1 MIRTQQEKN
10 VNTALLYQLELA
22 LAINSKHS
30 IRYKRGLKCAVNNLA
45 VTYILREICASQS
58 VVSSSVTVLSDAH
71 MFEVKM
77 SVSRPCRISP
87 LKYDANGPC
96 PVLSFCNAWYLYAEK
111 APG

>member
-1 MIRTQQEKN
+1 MIRVKQNKN
-10 VNTALLYQLELA
+10 GNAAFLYQLELA
-22 LAINSKHS
+22 LAINSKHN
-30 IRYKRGLKCAVNNLA
+30 IRYKRSLRCAVNNLT

-58 VVSSSVTVLSDAH
+58 VVSSSVTGSSDVH

-96 PVLSFCNAWYLYAEK
+96 PFLSFCNAWYLYAEK